1 MDVECALQCH
11 FAKKKRGSNEA
22 VVYRSGFKIAPQA
35 PQCAAFYTV
44 YTPPSSRTASS
55 ASGRFLLGH
64 GGRAPHRR
72 PGWGWLIP
80 RRASLCDARAHDRGR
95 NERERRAK

>member
-1 MDVECALQCH
+1 VSLR
-11 FAKKKRGSNEA
+11 KKRGSNEA

-55 ASGRFLLGH
+55 AAVGLLLLYLWGRPQTPARLGVANPPSRVALRRESTQSG
-64 GGRAPHRR
+64 
-72 PGWGWLIP
+72 
-80 RRASLCDARAHDRGR
+80 
-95 NERERRAK
+95 AK